1 MAQSSP
7 LNLRGQAGGRLGTGG
22 GNRWWGTFW
31 SQWLVSLL
39 QIITPIVT
47 RAGNR
52 THAYHYKPLQAF
64 HVLNSDDTFQ
74 TLHSLFIGLFCPRV
88 PTLLTTRSQTVPRN
102 ITLVKL
108 LGAKRA
114 AASCGELRRTG
125 KRRRLRQVSQS
136 SPLNLRG
143 QVGDRW
149 WEQVVG
155 NVLESV
161 ACFFV
166 ANNHTNRDT
175 CRESNPRLPLQPL
188 QAFHVLNSDDTFQ
201 TLHSLFIGLFCPRVP
216 TLLTTRSQ
224 TVPRNKALM
233 KRLGAK

>member
-1 MAQSSP
+1 MSCGELRNNNIFVWQKAKGKRRRLRQVAQSSP
-7 LNLRGQAGGRLGTGG
+7 LNLRGQA
-22 GNRWWGTFW
+22 
-31 SQWLVSLL
+31 
-39 QIITPIVT
+39 
-47 RAGNR
+47 
-52 THAYHYKPLQAF
+52 
-64 HVLNSDDTFQ
+64 
-74 TLHSLFIGLFCPRV
+74 
-88 PTLLTTRSQTVPRN
+88 
-102 ITLVKL
+102 
-108 LGAKRA
+108 
-114 AASCGELRRTG
+114 
-125 KRRRLRQVSQS
+125 
-136 SPLNLRG
+136 
-143 QVGDRW
+143 GDRW

-224 TVPRNKALM
+224 TVPRNITLVKL
-233 KRLGAK
+233 LGAKRAAASCGELAKGED

>member
-1 MAQSSP
+1 MQS
-7 LNLRGQAGGRLGTGG
+7 
-22 GNRWWGTFW
+22 
-31 SQWLVSLL
+31 
-39 QIITPIVT
+39 
-47 RAGNR
+47 
-52 THAYHYKPLQAF
+52 
-64 HVLNSDDTFQ
+64 
-74 TLHSLFIGLFCPRV
+74 
-88 PTLLTTRSQTVPRN
+88 
-102 ITLVKL
+102 
-108 LGAKRA
+108 
-114 AASCGELRRTG
+114 ELRRTAKQQYFCLAKG
-125 KRRRLRQVSQS
+125 KRQKTKTETGGSVFAFE
-136 SPLNLRG
+136 PAGAGWG
-143 QVGDRW
+143 QAGDRW

-224 TVPRNKALM
+224 TVPRNITLVKL
-233 KRLGAK
+233 LGAKRAAASCGELAKGED